1 MKITVS
7 VVRFRP
13 WAPQNNLQNNGL
25 QQEESEEPL
34 SVFVCG
40 VTDVLARIADPK
52 INKIDG
58 LLPWR

>member
-1 MKITVS
+1 
-7 VVRFRP
+7 
-13 WAPQNNLQNNGL
+13 L

-40 VTDVLARIADPK
+40 VTDVLARIADNK
-52 INKIDG
+52 INRIDG